1 MKKILFDGINLFFQ
15 IIYWIMLARVLFT
28 WFPNLDWYRQ
38 PFRAIKEITDPIF
51 EPFRRIV
58 PPIGGIDFS
67 PIIAFIALG
76 VVQYL
81 ALVVIAYI

>member
-1 MKKILFDGINLFFQ
+1 
-15 IIYWIMLARVLFT
+15 MLARVLFT